1 MQPNSSLLAVSL
13 PVSGPAAVR
22 GAGGVAGTVVSS
34 WTARISPQ
42 DARSVRDRGFVPQ
55 LVREALVPMRF
66 PGQEVYEPS

>member
-13 PVSGPAAVR
+13 PVSGPAR
-22 GAGGVAGTVVSS
+22 GAGGVSGTGVSS

-42 DARSVRDRGFVPQ
+42 DARYVRDRGFVPQ